1 MEKRVLVFG
10 DIHGEYDKL
19 MDVWNEVKPTKDDT
33 VIFLGDYI
41 DRGKDPVKVIRFLLD
56 EIPAMGIKPILLPG
70 NHELMALEHVQE
82 FGWSEDLTIWTDPR
96 NGGDV
101 TLRQINELCDDQ
113 EKRRIFFWWISM
125 LKNPMFTMDINGK
138 TIHFVH
144 AGIDPNKDM
153 DDQTIYDHLW
163 IREEFFNR
171 YNGDDIYVIGHT
183 PVQTFGKTLPFN
195 YNNIIFLDTGSYLK
209 DLGGM
214 ISCIDLMNEILYQG

>member
-19 MDVWNEVKPTKDDT
+19 MRVWNEVKPTKDDT

-56 EIPAMGIKPILLPG
+56 EVPSMGIKPILLPG

-82 FGWSEDLTIWTDPR
+82 FGWNPVPSDWNNSH

-101 TLRQINELCDDQ
+101 TIRQINEQCDEN

-125 LKNPMFTMDINGK
+125 LKNPMFTIDFNGK
-138 TIHFVH
+138 QIHFVH
-144 AGIDPNKDM
+144 AGIDPTKEM
-153 DDQTIYDHLW
+153 DDQTIYDHVW
-163 IREEFFNR
+163 VREEFFNH
-171 YNGDDIYVIGHT
+171 YDGDDIYVIGHT
-183 PVQTFGKTLPFN
+183 PVQNFGKTLPFN
-195 YNNIIFLDTGSYLK
+195 HNNIIFLDTGSYLK
-209 DLGGM
+209 DMGGM
-214 ISCIDLMNEILYQG
+214 ISCIDLMNEFLYQG